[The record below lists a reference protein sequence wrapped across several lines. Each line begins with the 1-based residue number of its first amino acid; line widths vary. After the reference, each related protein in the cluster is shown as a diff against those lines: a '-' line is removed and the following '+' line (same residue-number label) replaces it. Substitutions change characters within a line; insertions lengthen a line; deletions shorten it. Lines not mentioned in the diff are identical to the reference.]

1 MKLFFPHS
9 LWIENVLHIRVTF
22 FLLVVIVCNPT
33 SAWAQVNDY
42 PYMGSTFPFIQYHK
56 NNLMFPGDSSDMQ
69 NFFKKMDQLVF
80 QGKGKINIV
89 HMGGSHVQADIISG
103 RVRERLSNFYPSNK
117 GSRGMVFPYK
127 VAGTNNPYNYVVNST
142 GKWEACKNTQRD
154 KFCELGLT
162 GISLT
167 TRDTTSSISVSLKTD
182 YYQAYD
188 FNHIRLFHKSDSL
201 MFSVFPVLM
210 IDSSARYTIKTQ
222 TEKGITD
229 IFFDHY
235 YDNITLRFK
244 KNDSLQWGYTLF
256 GIQLENPDPGI
267 TYHAIGVNGASTSSY
282 LRCQLLPAHMRE
294 IKPDLVIMGIGIND
308 AAGKEFDPLVFE
320 YNYRKLIDSIRAA
333 SPGTAILLITN
344 NDSYKKYKRKYY
356 VNKNG
361 PVVRESML
369 KLAKEK
375 NLAVWDFFTVMGGLE
390 SMEIWVKNG
399 LGKSDRVH
407 FTTPGYKL
415 MGDLLFEALLKHYEY
430 HVKRMY
436 QTSSEKQ

>member
-1 MKLFFPHS
+1 MISMRMNYNLSFGRMFQTCVIA
-9 LWIENVLHIRVTF
+9 LW
-22 FLLVVIVCNPT
+22 LLVSGSLSFGV
-33 SAWAQVNDY
+33 WAQVNDY
-42 PYMGSTFPFIQYHK
+42 PYMGSTYPFIQYQK
-56 NNLMFPGDSSDMQ
+56 NGLIFPGDSSDMQ
-69 NFFKKMDQLVF
+69 NFYKKLDQLIF

-117 GSRGMVFPYK
+117 GSRGLVFPYK

-142 GKWEACKNTQRD
+142 GKWESCKNTQRD

-162 GISLT
+162 GISVT
-167 TRDTTSSISVSLKTD
+167 TRDTTSSISISLKTD

-188 FNHIRLFHKSDSL
+188 FNHLRIFHMADSS
-201 MFSVFPVLM
+201 MFSVVPVFSDTAATYWIKKQ
-210 IDSSARYTIKTQ
+210 ID
-222 TEKGITD
+222 KGITD
-229 IFFDHY
+229 IYFDRY
-235 YDNITLRFK
+235 YQQLTLHFK
-244 KNDSLQWGYTLF
+244 KTDSLQWGFTLY
-256 GIQLENPDPGI
+256 GIQLENEDPGI

-282 LRCQLLPAHMRE
+282 LRCLLFPSHMRE
-294 IKPDLVIMGIGIND
+294 LKPDLVIMGIGIND
-308 AAGKEFDPLVFE
+308 AAGKEFDPLAFE
-320 YNYRKLIDSIRAA
+320 YNYQKLIDSIRAA

-344 NDSYKKYKRKYY
+344 NDSYKKYRRKYY

-390 SMEIWVKNG
+390 SMETWMKHG

-415 MGDLLFEALLKHYEY
+415 MGDLFFEALLKHYEY
-430 HVKRMY
+430 YLKRTY
-436 QTSSEKQ
+436 PPSSEKP

>member
-1 MKLFFPHS
+1 MKRPLRNIQYFGLFLQVFVT
-9 LWIENVLHIRVTF
+9 VLLQGIFSFVSPCV
-22 FLLVVIVCNPT
+22 L
-33 SAWAQVNDY
+33 AQVNDY
-42 PYMGSTFPFIQYHK
+42 PYMGSTFPFIQYEK
-56 NNLMFPGDSSDMQ
+56 NGLIFPGDSSDMQ
-69 NFFKKMDQLVF
+69 NFYKKMDHLVF

-167 TRDTTSSISVSLKTD
+167 TRDTTSSISISLKTD

-201 MFSVFPVLM
+201 LFSVFPVLDDTTAGY
-210 IDSSARYTIKTQ
+210 IIKTQ

-229 IFFDHY
+229 IYLDKY
-235 YDNITLRFK
+235 YHQLSLRFK
-244 KNDSLQWGYTLF
+244 KTDSLQWGYTLL
-256 GIQLENPDPGI
+256 GLQLENEDPGI

-308 AAGKEFDPLVFE
+308 AAGKEFDPLAFE

-369 KLAKEK
+369 KLGKEK

-390 SMEIWVKNG
+390 SMEIWMKNG

-436 QTSSEKQ
+436 QTSSEKR

>member
-1 MKLFFPHS
+1 MKFFFMYS
-9 LWIENVLHIRVTF
+9 VWNSWVLQTWITF
-22 FLLVVIVCNPT
+22 FGLVIFCSTPAYVWT
-33 SAWAQVNDY
+33 QVNDY
-42 PYMGSTFPFIQYHK
+42 PYMGTTFPFIQYHK
-56 NNLMFPGDSSDMQ
+56 NGLIFPGDSSDMQ
-69 NFFKKMDQLVF
+69 IFFKKLDQLIF
-80 QGKGKINIV
+80 QGKGKINII

-117 GSRGMVFPYK
+117 GSRGIVFPYK
-127 VAGTNNPYNYVVNST
+127 VANTNNPYNYVVNST
-142 GKWEACKNTQRD
+142 GTWEACKNTQRD

-162 GISLT
+162 GISIT
-167 TRDTTSSISVSLKTD
+167 TRDTNSSISISLKTD

-201 MFSVFPVLM
+201 MFSVFPVLS
-210 IDSSARYTIKTQ
+210 DTSTRYIIKTQ
-222 TEKGITD
+222 IEKGITD
-229 IFFDHY
+229 IYLDHY
-235 YDNITLRFK
+235 YDKITLRFK
-244 KNDSLQWGYTLF
+244 KDDSLQWGYTLF

-267 TYHAIGVNGASTSSY
+267 TYHAIGVNGASTFSY
-282 LRCQLLPAHMRE
+282 LRCQLLTAHMRE

-320 YNYRKLIDSIRAA
+320 YNYRKLIDSIRVA
-333 SPGTAILLITN
+333 SPSTAIMLVTN
-344 NDSYKKYKRKYY
+344 NDSYKKYRRKYY

-361 PVVRESML
+361 PIVRESML

-390 SMEIWVKNG
+390 SMETWVKNG

-407 FTTPGYKL
+407 FTTTGYKL

-430 HVKRMY
+430 HIKRMY
-436 QTSSEKQ
+436 QTSSEKR